1 MEWRCDTNEIWDSD
15 DHSGRRRKT
24 LVSSGEKAKA
34 SPKAVLTEVY
44 QRANRLSMEYGLL
57 ELAEHGVG
65 TDLEWPGRIAY
76 PTGIETHVD
85 EELLD
90 LG

>member
-1 MEWRCDTNEIWDSD
+1 
-15 DHSGRRRKT
+15 
-24 LVSSGEKAKA
+24 
-34 SPKAVLTEVY
+34 
-44 QRANRLSMEYGLL
+44 MEYGLL